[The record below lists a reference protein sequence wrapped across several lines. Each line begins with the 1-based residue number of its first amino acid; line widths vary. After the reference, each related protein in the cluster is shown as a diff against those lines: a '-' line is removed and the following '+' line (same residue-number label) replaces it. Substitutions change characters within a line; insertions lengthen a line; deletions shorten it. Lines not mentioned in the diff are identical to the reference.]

1 MVGITAEVDIKTG
14 SLWPGSMHHCG
25 LLIFLLSLQGGLKND
40 LEGLLQVLV
49 MFYAGVL
56 TN

>member
-25 LLIFLLSLQGGLKND
+25 LLVFLLSLQGGLKND

-49 MFYAGVL
+49 G
-56 TN
+56 